1 MARLVG
7 ISGALRRES
16 FNAALLRA
24 AASAVPA
31 GSSIEIGSIRE
42 IPLYDYDVEAT
53 QGIPSPV
60 QALKDA
66 IAASDGVVIVT
77 PEYNNSIP
85 GVVKN
90 AIDWLS
96 RPPADIARVFKG
108 RPFAIMGATPGL
120 GGTLLAQAAW
130 LPVLRTLGTLPYF
143 EGRLAVSSAA
153 KVFDKDGH
161 IVDDAI
167 RARLET
173 FVKGFVEFAD
183 SMKTLADQSTRTQ
196 T

>member
-1 MARLVG
+1 VARIVG

-16 FNAALLRA
+16 FNASLLRA
-24 AASAVPA
+24 AVSVVPA
-31 GSSIEIGSIRE
+31 GSSIEIGSIRD

-53 QGIPSPV
+53 QGIPAAV
-60 QALKDA
+60 QTLKNA
-66 IAASDGVVIVT
+66 IATSDGVLIVT

-85 GVVKN
+85 GVMKN

-120 GGTLLAQAAW
+120 GGTLLSQAAW

-143 EGRLAVSSAA
+143 EGRLGVSSAA
-153 KVFDKDGH
+153 KVFDKDGGL
-161 IVDDAI
+161 VDDAI

-183 SMKTLADQSTRTQ
+183 RMKALRSEHLSA
-196 T
+196 

>member
-1 MARLVG
+1 VARIVG

-16 FNAALLRA
+16 FNASLLRA
-24 AASAVPA
+24 AVSVVPA
-31 GSSIEIGSIRE
+31 GSSIEIGSIRD

-53 QGIPSPV
+53 QGIPAAV
-60 QALKDA
+60 QTLKNA
-66 IAASDGVVIVT
+66 IATSDGVLIVT

-85 GVVKN
+85 GVMKN

-120 GGTLLAQAAW
+120 GGTLLSQAAW

-143 EGRLAVSSAA
+143 EGRLGVSSAA
-153 KVFDKDGH
+153 KVFDKDGGL
-161 IVDDAI
+161 VDDAI

-183 SMKTLADQSTRTQ
+183 RMKALRVSDYVGN
-196 T
+196 

>member
-1 MARLVG
+1 MARIVG

-16 FNAALLRA
+16 FNASLLRA
-24 AASAVPA
+24 AVAAVPQ
-31 GSSIEIGSIRE
+31 GSTIEIASIRD
-42 IPLYDYDVEAT
+42 IPLYDGDVEAT
-53 QGIPSPV
+53 QGIPAPV
-60 QALKDA
+60 ETLKDA
-66 IAASDGVVIVT
+66 IAASDGVLIVT

-85 GVVKN
+85 GVMKN

-108 RPFAIMGATPGL
+108 RPFAIMGATPGQ
-120 GGTLLAQAAW
+120 GGTLLSQAAW

-143 EGRLAVSSAA
+143 EGRLGVSGAA
-153 KVFDKDGH
+153 KVFDTDGH

-173 FVKGFVEFAD
+173 FVKGFVEFCDA
-183 SMKTLADQSTRTQ
+183 MKARRHSEPVI
-196 T
+196 

>member
-1 MARLVG
+1 MARIVG

-16 FNAALLRA
+16 FNASLLRA
-24 AASAVPA
+24 AVSVVPT
-31 GSSIEIGSIRE
+31 GSSIDIGSIRG
-42 IPLYDYDVEAT
+42 IPLYDYDIEAT
-53 QGIPSPV
+53 QGIPAPV
-60 QALKDA
+60 QTLKDA
-66 IAASDGVVIVT
+66 IASSDGVLIVT

-85 GVVKN
+85 GVMKN

-108 RPFAIMGATPGL
+108 RPFAIMGATPGQ
-120 GGTLLAQAAW
+120 GGTLLSQAAW

-143 EGRLAVSSAA
+143 EGRLGVSGAS
-153 KVFDKDGH
+153 KVFDKDGN

-173 FVKGFVEFAD
+173 FVKGFVEFVD
-183 SMKTLADQSTRTQ
+183 RMRGLRGSGDVTD
-196 T
+196 

>member
-1 MARLVG
+1 VARIVG

-16 FNAALLRA
+16 FNASLLRA
-24 AASAVPA
+24 AVSTVPA

-53 QGIPSPV
+53 QGIPGPV
-60 QALKDA
+60 QTLKDA
-66 IAASDGVVIVT
+66 IAASDGVLIVT

-96 RPPADIARVFKG
+96 RPPADIPRVFKG
-108 RPFAIMGATPGL
+108 RPFAIMGATPGQ
-120 GGTLLAQAAW
+120 GGTLLSQAAW
-130 LPVLRTLGTLPYF
+130 LPILRTLGTLPYF
-143 EGRLAVSSAA
+143 EGRLGVSGAA

-161 IVDDAI
+161 LVDDAI

-173 FVKGFVEFAD
+173 FVKGFVEFVTA
-183 SMKTLADQSTRTQ
+183 MKTVHQSSHSKT
-196 T
+196 

>member
-1 MARLVG
+1 VARIVG

-16 FNAALLRA
+16 FNGSLLRA
-24 AASAVPA
+24 AVSVVPA
-31 GSSIEIGSIRE
+31 ESSIEIGSIRE

-53 QGIPSPV
+53 QGIPAAV
-60 QALKDA
+60 QTLKDA
-66 IAASDGVVIVT
+66 IAASDGVLIVT

-85 GVVKN
+85 GVMKN

-108 RPFAIMGATPGL
+108 RPFGIIGATPGQ
-120 GGTLLAQAAW
+120 GGTLLSQAAW

-143 EGRLAVSSAA
+143 EGRLGVSGAA

-183 SMKTLADQSTRTQ
+183 RMKLLREAASVGD
-196 T
+196 

>member
-1 MARLVG
+1 MARIVG

-16 FNAALLRA
+16 FNASLLRA
-24 AASAVPA
+24 AASVVPA
-31 GSSIEIGSIRE
+31 GSSIEIASIRE

-53 QGIPSPV
+53 QGIPAPV
-60 QALKDA
+60 QVLKDA
-66 IAASDGVVIVT
+66 IAASDGVLIVT

-85 GVVKN
+85 GVMKN

-108 RPFAIMGATPGL
+108 RPFGIIGATPGQ
-120 GGTLLAQAAW
+120 GGTLLSQAAW

-143 EGRLAVSSAA
+143 EGRLGVSGAA
-153 KVFDKDGH
+153 KVFDTDGR

-183 SMKTLADQSTRTQ
+183 RIKAHQ
-196 T
+196 

>member
-1 MARLVG
+1 MARIVG

-16 FNAALLRA
+16 YNAALLRA
-24 AASAVPA
+24 AASVVPA

-53 QGIPSPV
+53 QGIPPPV
-60 QALKDA
+60 QALKDV
-66 IAASDGVVIVT
+66 IAASDGVLIVT

-85 GVVKN
+85 GVLKN

-130 LPVLRTLGTLPYF
+130 LPVLRTLGTLLYF

-153 KVFDKDGH
+153 KVFDKDGR
-161 IVDDAI
+161 IIDDAI
-167 RARLET
+167 RGRLET

-183 SMKTLADQSTRTQ
+183 SMKTLRRSEHSI
-196 T
+196 

>member
-1 MARLVG
+1 MARIIG
-7 ISGALRRES
+7 ISGALRRQS
-16 FNAALLRA
+16 FNASLLRA
-24 AASAVPA
+24 AVTFVPA

-53 QGIPSPV
+53 RGIPAPV
-60 QALKDA
+60 QTLKDA
-66 IAASDGVVIVT
+66 IASSDGVLIVT

-85 GVVKN
+85 GVMKN

-96 RPPADIARVFKG
+96 RPPADISRVFKG

-120 GGTLLAQAAW
+120 GGTLLSQAAW

-143 EGRLAVSSAA
+143 EGRLGVSSAA
-153 KVFDKDGH
+153 KVFDTEGH
-161 IVDDAI
+161 ITDDAI

-173 FVKGFVEFAD
+173 FIKGFIAFAD
-183 SMKTLADQSTRTQ
+183 EMNGRLRRAGRET
-196 T
+196 

>member
-1 MARLVG
+1 MARIVG

-16 FNAALLRA
+16 FNASLLRA
-24 AASAVPA
+24 AVSVVPA
-31 GSSIEIGSIRE
+31 GSSIEIGSIRD

-53 QGIPSPV
+53 QGIPAAV
-60 QALKDA
+60 QTLKNA
-66 IAASDGVVIVT
+66 IATSDGVLIVT

-85 GVVKN
+85 GVMKN

-120 GGTLLAQAAW
+120 GGTLLSQAAW

-143 EGRLAVSSAA
+143 EGRLGVSSAA
-153 KVFDKDGH
+153 KVFDKDGGL
-161 IVDDAI
+161 VDDAI

-183 SMKTLADQSTRTQ
+183 RMKALRSEHLSA
-196 T
+196 

>member
-1 MARLVG
+1 MARIVG

-16 FNAALLRA
+16 YNASLLRA
-24 AASAVPA
+24 AAAAVPQ
-31 GSSIEIGSIRE
+31 GSAIEIASIRD
-42 IPLYDYDVEAT
+42 IPLYDYDVETT
-53 QGIPSPV
+53 QGIPAPV

-66 IAASDGVVIVT
+66 IAASDGVLIVT

-85 GVVKN
+85 GVMKN

-108 RPFAIMGATPGL
+108 RPFAIMGATPGQ
-120 GGTLLAQAAW
+120 GGTLLSQAAW

-143 EGRLAVSSAA
+143 EGRLAVSGAA
-153 KVFDKDGH
+153 KVFDTDGR

-173 FVKGFVEFAD
+173 FVTGFVEFAD
-183 SMKTLADQSTRTQ
+183 RMKTLRRSDYPTS
-196 T
+196 

>member
-1 MARLVG
+1 MARIVG

-16 FNAALLRA
+16 FNASLLRA
-24 AASAVPA
+24 AAAAVPP
-31 GSSIEIGSIRE
+31 GSAIEIASIRE

-53 QGIPSPV
+53 QGIPAPV
-60 QALKDA
+60 QVLKDA
-66 IAASDGVVIVT
+66 IAASDGVLIVT

-85 GVVKN
+85 GVAKN

-108 RPFAIMGATPGL
+108 RPFAIMGATPGQ
-120 GGTLLAQAAW
+120 GGTLLSQAAW

-143 EGRLAVSSAA
+143 EGRLAVSGAA
-153 KVFDKDGH
+153 KVFDKDGL

-173 FVKGFVEFAD
+173 FVRGFVEFVD
-183 SMKTLADQSTRTQ
+183 RMKMLRRPDP
-196 T
+196 

>member
-1 MARLVG
+1 MARIVG

-16 FNAALLRA
+16 FNASLLRA
-24 AASAVPA
+24 AVSVVPA

-53 QGIPSPV
+53 QGIPAAV
-60 QALKDA
+60 QTLKDA
-66 IAASDGVVIVT
+66 IAASDGVLIVT

-85 GVVKN
+85 GVMKN
-90 AIDWLS
+90 TIDWLS

-108 RPFAIMGATPGL
+108 RPFGIIGATPGQ
-120 GGTLLAQAAW
+120 GGTLLSQAAW

-143 EGRLAVSSAA
+143 EGRLGVSGAA
-153 KVFDKDGH
+153 KVFDRDGY

-183 SMKTLADQSTRTQ
+183 TMKALRHAGRLST
-196 T
+196 

>member
-1 MARLVG
+1 MARIVG

-16 FNAALLRA
+16 FNASLLRA
-24 AASAVPA
+24 AVSVVPA
-31 GSSIEIGSIRE
+31 GSSIEIGSIRD

-53 QGIPSPV
+53 QGIPAAV
-60 QALKDA
+60 QTLKDA
-66 IAASDGVVIVT
+66 IATSDGVLIVT

-85 GVVKN
+85 GVMKN

-120 GGTLLAQAAW
+120 GGTLLSQAAW

-143 EGRLAVSSAA
+143 EGRLGVSSAT
-153 KVFDKDGH
+153 KVFDKDGGL
-161 IVDDAI
+161 VDDAI

-183 SMKTLADQSTRTQ
+183 RMKALRVSDYVGN
-196 T
+196 

>member
-1 MARLVG
+1 VARIVG

-16 FNAALLRA
+16 FNASLLRA
-24 AASAVPA
+24 AVSVVPA
-31 GSSIEIGSIRE
+31 GSSIEIGSIRD

-53 QGIPSPV
+53 QGIPAAV
-60 QALKDA
+60 QTLKNA
-66 IAASDGVVIVT
+66 IATSDGVLIVT

-85 GVVKN
+85 GVMKN

-96 RPPADIARVFKG
+96 RPSADIARVFKG

-120 GGTLLAQAAW
+120 GGTLLSQAAW

-143 EGRLAVSSAA
+143 EGRLGVSSAA
-153 KVFDKDGH
+153 KVFDKDGGL
-161 IVDDAI
+161 VDDAI

-183 SMKTLADQSTRTQ
+183 RMKALRSEHLSA
-196 T
+196 